1 MFFWNIPKEIEKK
14 LIPPNRDFAD
24 YLKDPANNTFYMSP
38 TNAREVEQKLKAL
51 KTNKAVGPNSI
62 PTKILKTY
70 SKSLSKP
77 LSELTNLSFAQGT
90 FPTKVIPIHKKGDKS
105 ECDNYRPISLISNI
119 SKLLEKLVHE
129 RLYSFLEKEKL
140 LFEGQYGFRNKRST
154 TDTLTDITERI
165 RDPYDK
171 GYYACGAFL
180 DFRKAFDTV
189 NHEILLNKLT
199 HYGIRGQ
206 AVDWFRLFLSH
217 RVQYTSVSGFDSE
230 RCITRISIRTTVIY
244 HFH

>member
-1 MFFWNIPKEIEKK
+1 MQHTQRNKK
-14 LIPPNRDFAD
+14 TLVQPNKNFSD
-24 YLKDPANNTFYMSP
+24 YLKDPANSTFYMSP
-38 TNAREVEQKLKAL
+38 TNAGVFEQKLKTL
-51 KTNKAVGPNSI
+51 KTNKAVRPNRI
-62 PTKILKTY
+62 PTKILITY
-70 SKSLSKP
+70 PKSLDKP
-77 LSELTNLSFAQGT
+77 LLELINLIFAQGK
-90 FPTKVIPIHKKGDKS
+90 FPTILKIAKAIPIHKKGDKS
-105 ECDNYRPISLISNI
+105 ECDNDRPISLISNI

-199 HYGIRGQ
+199 HYGIIGQ
-206 AVDWFRLFLSH
+206 AVDWFQSFLSH
-217 RVQYTSVSGFDSE
+217 RV
-230 RCITRISIRTTVIY
+230 
-244 HFH
+244 